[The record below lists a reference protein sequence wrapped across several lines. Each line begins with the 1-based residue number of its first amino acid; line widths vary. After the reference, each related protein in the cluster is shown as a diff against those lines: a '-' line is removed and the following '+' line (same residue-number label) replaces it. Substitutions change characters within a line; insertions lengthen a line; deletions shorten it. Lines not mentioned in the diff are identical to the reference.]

1 MLTKRTSLAID
12 NVSRETLKSKEEYWM
27 RKVYIVYDSTSINNN
42 ENDVVIKIKDESK
55 LIDYFKTAVRMRPDE
70 IIVIMREAK

>member
-1 MLTKRTSLAID
+1 
-12 NVSRETLKSKEEYWM
+12 M

-70 IIVIMREAK
+70 IIVIMRKS

>member
-1 MLTKRTSLAID
+1 
-12 NVSRETLKSKEEYWM
+12 M

-55 LIDYFKTAVRMRPDE
+55 LIDYFKIAVRMRPDE
-70 IIVIMREAK
+70 IIVIMRES

>member
-1 MLTKRTSLAID
+1 
-12 NVSRETLKSKEEYWM
+12 M
-27 RKVYIVYDSTSINNN
+27 RKVYITYDSTSINNS
-42 ENDVVIKIKDESK
+42 ENDVVIKVKDESK